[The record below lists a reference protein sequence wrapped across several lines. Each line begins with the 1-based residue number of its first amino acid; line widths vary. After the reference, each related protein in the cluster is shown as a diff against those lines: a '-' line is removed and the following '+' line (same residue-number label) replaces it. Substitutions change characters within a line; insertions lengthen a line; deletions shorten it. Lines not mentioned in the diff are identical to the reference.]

1 MSKRHKSKP
10 PPFVMLQKQVLESA
24 EYARLSSKGVKL
36 LVDVLAQY
44 NGRNNGD
51 MCITMSIMKKRGW
64 RSSSTLHDAKDELI
78 EGGWIELTR
87 QGGRHKCSLY
97 AVSMYSI
104 DECGG
109 KHDRRPTT
117 KSSNLWMDKIG
128 NAARVPNQSA
138 RILNQSMKAAH
149 VITRPP
155 NQSARNLPQ

>member
-1 MSKRHKSKP
+1 MNKREKPKP
-10 PPFVMLQKQVLESA
+10 PPFVMLQKRVLESA

-51 MCITMSIMKKRGW
+51 LCLALGIMKKRGW
-64 RSSSTLHDAKDELI
+64 RSSSTLHDAKNELI
-78 EGGWIELTR
+78 KGGWIELTR
-87 QGGRHKCSLY
+87 QGGRNRCSLF

-117 KSSNLWMDKIG
+117 KPSNLWMDKIG

-138 RILNQSMKAAH
+138 RISNQSIKSSH

-155 NQSARNLPQ
+155 NQSARN